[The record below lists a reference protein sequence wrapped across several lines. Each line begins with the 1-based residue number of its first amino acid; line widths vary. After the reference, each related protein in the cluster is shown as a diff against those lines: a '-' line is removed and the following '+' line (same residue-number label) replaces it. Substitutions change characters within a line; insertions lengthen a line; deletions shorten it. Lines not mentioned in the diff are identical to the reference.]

1 MKKLLAIALALV
13 MVLSL
18 VPAAFAD
25 KAPEEYSGTLTI
37 YSPHDSDP
45 LNDGVAA
52 FEAAYPNVKVEVV
65 ADGTSNLVANLVT
78 EIEVLRGSYETLQK
92 EYTRACDGAKQ
103 EVSSMADFL
112 ILQAEKW
119 SATDLREKA
128 IKMVGIKEYL
138 RRRIEFG
145 FGLWED
151 DKKALSEILTAE

>member
-1 MKKLLAIALALV
+1 MTKQE
-13 MVLSL
+13 
-18 VPAAFAD
+18 F
-25 KAPEEYSGTLTI
+25 ETLT
-37 YSPHDSDP
+37 
-45 LNDGVAA
+45 GK
-52 FEAAYPNVKVEVV
+52 KVTKIEYEYIERVYM
-65 ADGTSNLVANLVT
+65 ASNFQKAEFCQEWKKNHSLATSNLVCNLVT

-151 DKKALSEILTAE
+151 DKKALTEILTAE

>member
-1 MKKLLAIALALV
+1 MTKQ
-13 MVLSL
+13 
-18 VPAAFAD
+18 
-25 KAPEEYSGTLTI
+25 E
-37 YSPHDSDP
+37 
-45 LNDGVAA
+45 
-52 FEAAYPNVKVEVV
+52 FEALTGKKVTKIEYEYIERVYM
-65 ADGTSNLVANLVT
+65 ASNFQKAEFCQEWKKNHSLATSNLVCNLVT

-92 EYTRACDGAKQ
+92 EYTRACDGAKN

-128 IKMVGIKEYL
+128 IKMQGAKEYL

>member
-1 MKKLLAIALALV
+1 MTKQ
-13 MVLSL
+13 
-18 VPAAFAD
+18 
-25 KAPEEYSGTLTI
+25 E
-37 YSPHDSDP
+37 
-45 LNDGVAA
+45 
-52 FEAAYPNVKVEVV
+52 FEALTGKKVTKIEYEYIERVYM
-65 ADGTSNLVANLVT
+65 ASNFQKAEFCQEWKKNHSLATSNLVCNLVT

-92 EYTRACDGAKQ
+92 EYTRACDGAKN

-119 SATDLREKA
+119 SASDLREKA
-128 IKMVGIKEYL
+128 IKMLGVKEYL

>member
-1 MKKLLAIALALV
+1 MTKQE
-13 MVLSL
+13 
-18 VPAAFAD
+18 F
-25 KAPEEYSGTLTI
+25 ETLT
-37 YSPHDSDP
+37 
-45 LNDGVAA
+45 GK
-52 FEAAYPNVKVEVV
+52 KVTKIEYEYIERVYM
-65 ADGTSNLVANLVT
+65 ASNFQKAEFCQEWKKNHSLATSNLVANLVT

-103 EVSSMADFL
+103 EVGSMADFL

>member
-1 MKKLLAIALALV
+1 MTKQE
-13 MVLSL
+13 
-18 VPAAFAD
+18 F
-25 KAPEEYSGTLTI
+25 ETLT
-37 YSPHDSDP
+37 
-45 LNDGVAA
+45 GK
-52 FEAAYPNVKVEVV
+52 KVTKIEYEYIERVYM
-65 ADGTSNLVANLVT
+65 ASNFQKAEFCQEWKKNHSLATSNLVANLVT

>member
-1 MKKLLAIALALV
+1 MTKQE
-13 MVLSL
+13 
-18 VPAAFAD
+18 F
-25 KAPEEYSGTLTI
+25 ETLT
-37 YSPHDSDP
+37 
-45 LNDGVAA
+45 GK
-52 FEAAYPNVKVEVV
+52 KVTKIEYEYIERVYM
-65 ADGTSNLVANLVT
+65 ASNFQKAEFCQEWKKNHSLATSNLVANLVT

-103 EVSSMADFL
+103 ETSSMADFL

-128 IKMVGIKEYL
+128 IKMVGVKEYL